1 VRVPEEGGVPSL
13 YQTRNVPAPAQ
24 VFEYPLPGAVSLA
37 TSYPNQHGFLYQAE
51 AIHRCLAAGLRECP
65 QYGRE
70 ESLHAMDLL
79 TGIGN
84 AKQAA
89 RAGT

>member
-1 VRVPEEGGVPSL
+1 MRPLGAPILCRSL
-13 YQTRNVPAPAQ
+13 QRYLFGWKQ
-24 VFEYPLPGAVSLA
+24 VTVK
-37 TSYPNQHGFLYQAE
+37 
-51 AIHRCLAAGLRECP
+51 LRHLL
-65 QYGRE
+65 

-79 TGIGN
+79 TGISN

>member
-1 VRVPEEGGVPSL
+1 MPSL
-13 YQTRNVPAPAQ
+13 YQTNNVPAPAHEL
-24 VFEYPLPGAVSLA
+24 EYPLPGAVSLA
-37 TSYPNQHGFLYQAE
+37 TSYPNQHGFLQVE